1 MGAYQINRPEK
12 TAMAAALAENTGNAA
27 GLILRL
33 ALQQGLLREEIT
45 FLTWDQV
52 SFLDGV
58 LRLPDREVPMAAEF
72 RSYLEPL
79 RAEGVLISPYVVVSE
94 RYRKRMQPEAV
105 SRIARRA
112 LDRAGLTKVRLADLR
127 SEYIIGQLADH
138 DCGYVSRVSGVEIRS
153 LQLHYAPYINAGA
166 GKARREGEKA
176 EIDEF
181 RLWKILQAER
191 ETPAGLALWLT
202 WQMGLSGGEIVSLQ
216 WEQVDMADN
225 VIHLPDRD
233 AFITSAVGR
242 MLEAQRQ
249 KSGGRGNVLLSERAR
264 KPVDIARL
272 SRMVRSALI
281 RGGME
286 NLTLKDL
293 QRDALRVQEEHLL
306 LESIRRRGAIS
317 RGEAAELL
325 GVTPRAAYTRL
336 RRLTEE
342 KKLVLIGAKYYA
354 AESVVPPE
362 QHENAIREYLAG
374 AGFAYRQDVARL
386 LGIGER
392 QCSLILKRMV
402 AAGELV
408 RHGQKYCLPPSGSGA
423 REA

>member
-112 LDRAGLTKVRLADLR
+112 LDRVGLTKVRLADLR

-153 LQLHYAPYINAGA
+153 LQLHDAPYISAGA
-166 GKARREGEKA
+166 GKGRREGEKA
-176 EIDEF
+176 EVNEF

-191 ETPAGLALWLT
+191 EAPAGLALWLT

-216 WEQVDMADN
+216 WAQVDMADN

-233 AFITSAVGR
+233 AFVTSAVGR

-336 RRLTEE
+336 RRLTE
-342 KKLVLIGAKYYA
+342 
-354 AESVVPPE
+354 
-362 QHENAIREYLAG
+362 
-374 AGFAYRQDVARL
+374 
-386 LGIGER
+386 
-392 QCSLILKRMV
+392 
-402 AAGELV
+402 
-408 RHGQKYCLPPSGSGA
+408 
-423 REA
+423 

>member
-1 MGAYQINRPEK
+1 
-12 TAMAAALAENTGNAA
+12 MAAALAENTGNAA
-27 GLILRL
+27 GTILRL
-33 ALQQGLLREEIT
+33 AFQQGLLREEIT

-58 LRLPDREVPMAAEF
+58 LRLPDREVPMEEEF
-72 RSYLEPL
+72 RAYLEPL
-79 RAEGVLISPYVVVSE
+79 RAEGVLTSPYVVVSE

-105 SRIARRA
+105 SRVARRA
-112 LDRAGLTKVRLADLR
+112 LDRAGLTKVRLVDLR
-127 SEYIIGQLADH
+127 NEYIIRQLADH

-153 LQLHYAPYINAGA
+153 LQLHFAPYIAAGA

-191 ETPAGLALWLT
+191 EAPAGLALWLT
-202 WQMGLSGGEIVSLQ
+202 WQMGLSGGEIVALQ
-216 WEQVDMADN
+216 WEQVDMAAN

-233 AFITSAVGR
+233 APLTSAVSR

-249 KSGGRGNVLLSERAR
+249 RGGGTGHVLLSERAR

-306 LESIRRRGAIS
+306 LEEIRRRGSVS

-325 GVTPRAAYTRL
+325 GVTPRAAYARL

-342 KKLVLIGAKYYA
+342 KKLILIGAKYYGA
-354 AESVVPPE
+354 GDVVPPE
-362 QHENAIREYLAG
+362 DHERVIREYLAG

-408 RHGQKYCLPPSGSGA
+408 RRGQKYCLPPTGTGA